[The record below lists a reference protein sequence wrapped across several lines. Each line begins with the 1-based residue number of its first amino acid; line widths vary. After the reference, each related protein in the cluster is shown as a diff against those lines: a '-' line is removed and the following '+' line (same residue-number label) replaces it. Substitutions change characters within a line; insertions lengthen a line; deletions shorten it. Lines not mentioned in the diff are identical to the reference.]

1 MRRAIPLLLL
11 ALFVPLAIRCDD
23 PVRTLA
29 ITIDDVPYA
38 SAEGAADAGSL
49 ADVRRVNEAVLA
61 ALARHKAPAVGF
73 VNESRLQVQGER
85 DERVAILRRWAEAGM
100 ILGNHTYSHLRL
112 QDTPLASYQDD
123 IVRGDVVTRPLMEGK
138 PLFFRYPFNS
148 TGATKEAKEA
158 VQAFLSAR
166 GYRVAPFTVEHAD
179 YAFNKV
185 WVRARRSGDGELERR
200 TAAAY
205 LDHLDTQLGFF
216 EQLSQE
222 TFGREIPQ
230 VLLIH
235 VNEINAV
242 HLDAML
248 TRIEARGYR
257 FVTLEEAMRDPA
269 YATPD
274 EYVGAWGISW
284 LHRWSV
290 SLGKPMR
297 LRGEPDPPKWFLE

>member
-1 MRRAIPLLLL
+1 MRCAIPLLL
-11 ALFVPLAIRCDD
+11 ALLVPLSVRCDS
-23 PVRTLA
+23 PGRTLA
-29 ITIDDVPYA
+29 ITIDDLPYA
-38 SAEGAADAGSL
+38 SVEGVADAGSL
-49 ADVRRVNEAVLA
+49 ADVQRVNEAILA

-73 VNESRLQVQGER
+73 VNESRLQVAGER
-85 DERVAILRRWAEAGM
+85 DERVAVLQRWVEAGM
-100 ILGNHTYSHLRL
+100 VLGNHTYSHLRF
-112 QDTPLASYQDD
+112 QDTPLEQYEDD
-123 IVRGDVVTRPLMEGK
+123 VVRGDVVTRRLMEGK

-148 TGATKEAKEA
+148 TGPSKETKEAL
-158 VQAFLSAR
+158 QAFLAAR
-166 GYRVAPFTVEHAD
+166 GYRIAPFTVEHAD
-179 YAFNKV
+179 YAFDKH

-216 EQLSQE
+216 EKLSLE

-235 VNEINAV
+235 ANEINAA

-248 TRIEARGYR
+248 SRIEARGYR
-257 FVTLEEAMRDPA
+257 FVTLEEALKDSA

-297 LRGEPDPPKWFLE
+297 LRDEPDPPQWMLE